1 MKSKVIV
8 TFKPGVLDP
17 QGRAIQQLLAQHG
30 YSQIK
35 DVRVGK
41 LIEFELDGVDSAQA
55 RTLLAEVSEQ
65 VLANPII
72 ETFRIETE

>member
-17 QGRAIQQLLAQHG
+17 QGRAIQQLLSQHG

-55 RTLLAEVSEQ
+55 KSLLSEVSEQ

-72 ETFRIETE
+72 ETFRVETE

>member
-17 QGRAIQQLLAQHG
+17 QGRAIQQLLVQHG

-41 LIEFELDGVDSAQA
+41 LIEFELDGVDDAQA
-55 RTLLAEVSEQ
+55 KTLLAEVSAQ

-72 ETFRIETE
+72 ETFRVETE